1 MGYSVFPA
9 ASGGLTTSDLIGAD
23 KVELIEEYKSTSNV
37 TSITFSNI
45 PQTYSKL
52 LLVGNAITTAGDNT
66 HIRVRP
72 NSDNT
77 SGNYQFEVDFEEQA
91 NSGSHIF
98 NSFNSS
104 RTDFQL
110 NTTGNNAAGSIY
122 SFRFEILNYTT
133 TAAKLVNW
141 TLHYTPFGGYNRS
154 RERSFGSYRA
164 GSTTNA
170 ITSLN
175 LSTQAGSAYITIPSA
190 VNSSLIL
197 YGVK

>member
-23 KVELIEEYKSTSNV
+23 KIELIQEYKSTSNV

-45 PQTYSKL
+45 PQTYSQL

-66 HIRVRP
+66 HIRLRP
-72 NSDNT
+72 NNDST
-77 SGNYQFEVDFEEQA
+77 TGNYFFETDWEEQSG
-91 NSGSHIF
+91 SGSHVF
-98 NSFNSS
+98 SVFYAS
-104 RTDFQL
+104 RADFQL
-110 NTTGNNAAGSIY
+110 NTTSNNPAGNIY
-122 SFRFEILNYTT
+122 SFRFKIFNYTSNHAKMVDWELNYQP
-133 TAAKLVNW
+133 LG
-141 TLHYTPFGGYNRS
+141 FNRGIEKS
-154 RERSFGSYRA
+154 WGSYRA

-175 LSTQAGSAYITIPSA
+175 LSTQAGSAYMTIPSA
-190 VNSSLIL
+190 LHASLIL

>member
-1 MGYSVFPA
+1 MGISIIPA

-37 TSITFSNI
+37 SSITFSSI

-66 HIRVRP
+66 QIKVRP

-91 NSGSHIF
+91 NSGSHVF
-98 NSFNSS
+98 NNFNSS

-141 TLHYTPFGGYNRS
+141 TLHYTPIGYNRS
-154 RERSFGSYRA
+154 REISFGSYRA

-197 YGVK
+197 FGVK